1 MTTAVVLPTGQ
12 DKVVD
17 NIFKHWQVQLEIHNT
32 EHLFQLAGMVL
43 STAVVTRTKAV

>member
-12 DKVVD
+12 VKVVV
-17 NIFKHWQVQLEIHNT
+17 NIFKHWQALLEIHNT
-32 EHLFQLAGMVL
+32 EHLFRPAGMVL